1 MANTNPPPP
10 QGSKAR
16 SIKGFG
22 ENIGEL
28 SLCINVS
35 HLDVSLFNMVSQEV
49 VSPLKVSHSFV
60 EDWDFGYRDDTGVV
74 AHEGNT
80 LKDHS
85 KLSHGVHNP

>member
-1 MANTNPPPP
+1 MANTNPPP

-35 HLDVSLFNMVSQEV
+35 HFDVSLFNMVPQEV
-49 VSPLKVSHSFV
+49 VFPLKVSHSFV
-60 EDWDFGYRDDTGVV
+60 EDLDFGYRYDTGVV